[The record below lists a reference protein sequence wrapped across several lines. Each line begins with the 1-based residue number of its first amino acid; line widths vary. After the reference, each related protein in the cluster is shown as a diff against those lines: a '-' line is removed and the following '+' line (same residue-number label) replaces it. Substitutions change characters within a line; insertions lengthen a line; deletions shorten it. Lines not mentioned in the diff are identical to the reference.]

1 MKRLWI
7 LVIVVAAA
15 IPIGASAA
23 PPASASQQLVG
34 KLQWR
39 SIGPYIGGRSV
50 AVAGVPSNRD
60 LFYMGGVEGG
70 VWKSTDY
77 GLTWTNITDGKI
89 PGIADPI
96 GALAVAPSNS
106 NVIYAGTGEAD
117 IRSDFDTGDGVYKT
131 TDAGKTWSYAG
142 LRDTHMIAKIVV
154 DPKNARIAY
163 AASMGHVFRPNSERG
178 IFKTTDGGSTWNKVL
193 FVNNDTGGIDLAMDS
208 RNPNIL
214 YAAMWQAQRFP
225 WKLTS
230 GGPGSGLYKTLDG
243 GRHWMRISSNHGFA
257 TGLLGKIGVAVAASD
272 PRTVYAIVQAHDGGV
287 FRSNDGGRTWKHVN
301 ADWKLRQRAFYYMAI
316 TVDPTNPQVAY
327 APQVDGVY
335 KTTDGGKTFTNI
347 EIPHG
352 DNHMI
357 WINPHEP
364 KILLVGDDGGGTV

>member
-208 RNPNIL
+208 RNL
-214 YAAMWQAQRFP
+214 
-225 WKLTS
+225 S
-230 GGPGSGLYKTLDG
+230 GSRG
-243 GRHWMRISSNHGFA
+243 N
-257 TGLLGKIGVAVAASD
+257 
-272 PRTVYAIVQAHDGGV
+272 
-287 FRSNDGGRTWKHVN
+287 
-301 ADWKLRQRAFYYMAI
+301 
-316 TVDPTNPQVAY
+316 
-327 APQVDGVY
+327 
-335 KTTDGGKTFTNI
+335 
-347 EIPHG
+347 
-352 DNHMI
+352 
-357 WINPHEP
+357 
-364 KILLVGDDGGGTV
+364 